1 MKTRSFLTTS
11 ALAICMTIGVLAVT
25 VPAAYADAPIAC
37 AVVEIEASTSDAPSI
52 GAELRP
58 LEKKLKKPPFSSWNT
73 FKQLGAHDV
82 SLEPMKASTLILT
95 HGKAQL
101 LLREVTAR
109 GQKKKTR
116 ISLGISVDDAD
127 GKRVLDSK
135 VAVDAGDYLVVGRSL
150 KGNRGHLI
158 AMHCK
163 P

>member
-1 MKTRSFLTTS
+1 MKTRSLLIAS
-11 ALAICMTIGVLAVT
+11 ALALGVLAMT
-25 VPAAYADAPIAC
+25 APAAHAQSPVAC

-52 GAELRP
+52 DAELRP

-73 FKQLGAHDV
+73 FKQLGAHAV
-82 SLEPMKASTLILT
+82 SLEPMKASTLTLT

-101 LLREVTAR
+101 LLREVTPR
-109 GQKKKTR
+109 GNGKKKAR
-116 ISLGISVDDAD
+116 IALGISVDDAD

-158 AMHCK
+158 AMNCK

>member
-1 MKTRSFLTTS
+1 MKTRSLLIAS
-11 ALAICMTIGVLAVT
+11 ALALGVLAMT
-25 VPAAYADAPIAC
+25 APAAHAQSPVAC

-52 GAELRP
+52 AAELRP

-73 FKQLGAHDV
+73 FKQLGAHAV
-82 SLEPMKASTLILT
+82 SLEPMKASTLTLT

-101 LLREVTAR
+101 LLREVTER
-109 GQKKKTR
+109 GKKKAR
-116 ISLGISVDDAD
+116 ISLGISVDDAE

-158 AMHCK
+158 AMNCK

>member
-1 MKTRSFLTTS
+1 MKNSALLTTS
-11 ALAICMTIGVLAVT
+11 ALAFMATFLAVGT
-25 VPAAYADAPIAC
+25 FASAAHADTPVSC
-37 AVVEIEASTSDAPSI
+37 AVVEIEATTSDAPSI

-73 FKQLGAHDV
+73 FKQLGSHAV
-82 SLEPMKASTLILT
+82 TLETMKSSTLTLT

-101 LLREVTAR
+101 LLREVTTR
-109 GQKKKTR
+109 GQKKTR
-116 ISLGISVDDAD
+116 ISLGIAVDDAE

-150 KGNRGHLI
+150 KGNRGHLL
-158 AMHCK
+158 AMNCK